1 MSVPQSVTSRT
12 EYSVRLL
19 FYCREVF
26 GCRFFIYLSILF
38 ERGIY
43 DELRCINRTV
53 TFLNP
58 QTLDNQFCEVYNL
71 YKYILRY
78 KSKRRKQSELSE
90 TI

>member
-12 EYSVRLL
+12 EHSVRLL
-19 FYCREVF
+19 FYCREVL
-26 GCRFFIYLSILF
+26 GCRVFIYISILF
-38 ERGIY
+38 ESGIY
-43 DELRCINRTV
+43 DKLRCINRTV
-53 TFLNP
+53 TFLNS

-71 YKYILRY
+71 YKDILRD